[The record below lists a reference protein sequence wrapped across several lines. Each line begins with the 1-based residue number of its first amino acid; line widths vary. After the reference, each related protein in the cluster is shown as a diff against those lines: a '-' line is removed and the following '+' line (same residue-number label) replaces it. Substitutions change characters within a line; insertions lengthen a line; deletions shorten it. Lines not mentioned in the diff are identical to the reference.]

1 MGSCG
6 GDVATAITPPCSLSY
21 LSFYNDLKTEDSDVH
36 RSLPSLQSRGFIES
50 LGSVGVT
57 TSDDFLHHAGWD
69 SKSSTK
75 RFANW
80 IDDPLEI
87 LSLYKE
93 AARAACRLRIVQH
106 DRGLG
111 NHQMF
116 FGHSYR
122 LPTFTDGNAPR
133 PVKRVLRGTWTHDTI
148 IVTVDLADEAK
159 SVQAMETAMALLATE
174 HREKVEAI
182 QKEIRWQETLPLQ
195 AEGNTIDEQRPLY
208 NQFIQAMETKFFLWS
223 QRVKKF
229 HQALI
234 RVVMVGYTKEFEDV
248 RSHLDQV
255 RARLLLDM
263 SHGISGDTVVDAGV
277 RMMGYLEFDNVGTTC

>member
-1 MGSCG
+1 M
-6 GDVATAITPPCSLSY
+6 
-21 LSFYNDLKTEDSDVH
+21 KTEDSDVY

-57 TSDDFLHHAGWD
+57 TSDDFLHHTGWD

-87 LSLYKE
+87 LSLYRE
-93 AARAACRLRIVQH
+93 AAHAACRLRIVQH

-116 FGHSYR
+116 YGHSYR

-148 IVTVDLADEAK
+148 IVTVGLVDEAK

-174 HREKVEAI
+174 HR
-182 QKEIRWQETLPLQ
+182 
-195 AEGNTIDEQRPLY
+195 NTIDEQRPLY

-229 HQALI
+229 HQGLI
-234 RVVMVGYTKEFEDV
+234 RVVLVSYRKEFEDV

-255 RARLLLDM
+255 RDRLLLDM
-263 SHGISGDTVVDAGV
+263 SHGISGDTVVDAVV
-277 RMMGYLEFDNVGTTC
+277 RMMGDIEFDDVELTCRSKGELRPGTLLGKTIVRCDPPKDDIHTVVTKQKGEIIQAA